1 MTAQFDIDLK
11 KSKEFAEETDVN
23 VADAEYIVLNC
34 DYIFLGVK
42 PQMLK
47 SLFEKIAPVIE
58 ERTTDFTLV
67 SMAAGVS
74 LSSLG
79 AMAQTDCPIIRI
91 MPNMPASVGEGMIL
105 YTANEFVSKED
116 IDGFIDT
123 MKYAGLLDKIDEDK
137 IDEIISAHGETV
149 TALKDEIEKAKQ
161 GAEDSAAIAKERDS
175 YKQRVEALEKASGDA
190 AKVQAEYDAYKKQIE
205 TEKANAGKKALVRQA
220 LEKAGA
226 NSAAIDLL
234 LGTVDLSTVEVEND
248 TLKNAD
254 AVLKPLRDTHAGL
267 FGTINNRG
275 TDKLNPPNGGGSSTM
290 TRDEIMKIKDAG
302 ERQKAIAENI
312 EVFQK
317 GE

>member
-1 MTAQFDIDLK
+1 MKTVGFIGCGNMGGALARAAAKSVGAENIFVFDIDLK

-137 IDEIISAHGETV
+137 IDAASCVSGCGPAFVFMFCEALADGAVECGLPRDKALLYAAQTLIGSAEMLIKTGEHHGK
-149 TALKDEIEKAKQ
+149 LKD
-161 GAEDSAAIAKERDS
+161 
-175 YKQRVEALEKASGDA
+175 
-190 AKVQAEYDAYKKQIE
+190 
-205 TEKANAGKKALVRQA
+205 
-220 LEKAGA
+220 
-226 NSAAIDLL
+226 
-234 LGTVDLSTVEVEND
+234 
-248 TLKNAD
+248 
-254 AVLKPLRDTHAGL
+254 AV
-267 FGTINNRG
+267 
-275 TDKLNPPNGGGSSTM
+275 
-290 TRDEIMKIKDAG
+290 
-302 ERQKAIAENI
+302 
-312 EVFQK
+312 
-317 GE
+317 